1 MILSCD
7 QGAIVTRNGG
17 ETWSSWFNQPTGQFY
32 HVVADN
38 QFPYWVYGAQ
48 QDSGAA
54 ATPSRS
60 RYRSLNF
67 HDWRPMEAGDENGYI
82 APDTLNPGVVFGGFV
97 ARQDFGDEQ
106 VQQMPPTLAHQGHYR
121 RTWTLPLVFSPID
134 AHVLYFGSQVL
145 FRTGDGGNSWQVISP
160 DLTREDP
167 GVPPNLDAATAA
179 DAPKGKRHGVIYT
192 IGPSFVRA
200 GEIWAGTDDGLIQ
213 LTQDEGKTWEN
224 VTPPELTPWSK
235 VTHIEASHSDAG
247 TAYAAVDR
255 HRLDDY
261 QAYLYRTRDF
271 GKTWQRVSSGIP
283 DGSFLNCV
291 REDPARKGLLYA
303 CTEKGVYVSFDDGDD
318 WQSLQLN
325 LPVTS
330 VRDLV
335 VHENDLAVA
344 TFGRSFWIL
353 DDVTPLRQM
362 DAHVATAETWLF
374 RPQTAIRMRPGSDQG
389 TPVPMDEWLAAN
401 PPEGAAL
408 DYFLKDKPSTPI
420 QMEIFDSE
428 GKLVRRFASDDVL
441 HKTNPNDVPL
451 QMEWVRDPK
460 PLLAEAGMHRFVW
473 DLRYALP
480 KGVRTTYWGPAGPL
494 AVPGNYTVKLT
505 ANGKSSTQPLTIK
518 LDPRVKTPQDALVR
532 QFGLASTLAAR
543 LGEVSMALQQ
553 VGELR
558 KQVDERKKEASGN
571 TELLT
576 ALQGLEKKMEAG
588 GGAHWSLDR
597 RGQFRYG
604 ARQ

>member
-1 MILSCD
+1 
-7 QGAIVTRNGG
+7 
-17 ETWSSWFNQPTGQFY
+17 
-32 HVVADN
+32 
-38 QFPYWVYGAQ
+38 
-48 QDSGAA
+48 
-54 ATPSRS
+54 
-60 RYRSLNF
+60 
-67 HDWRPMEAGDENGYI
+67 
-82 APDTLNPGVVFGGFV
+82 
-97 ARQDFGDEQ
+97 
-106 VQQMPPTLAHQGHYR
+106 
-121 RTWTLPLVFSPID
+121 
-134 AHVLYFGSQVL
+134 
-145 FRTGDGGNSWQVISP
+145 
-160 DLTREDP
+160 
-167 GVPPNLDAATAA
+167 
-179 DAPKGKRHGVIYT
+179 
-192 IGPSFVRA
+192 
-200 GEIWAGTDDGLIQ
+200 
-213 LTQDEGKTWEN
+213 
-224 VTPPELTPWSK
+224 
-235 VTHIEASHSDAG
+235 
-247 TAYAAVDR
+247 
-255 HRLDDY
+255 
-261 QAYLYRTRDF
+261 
-271 GKTWQRVSSGIP
+271 
-283 DGSFLNCV
+283 
-291 REDPARKGLLYA
+291 LLYA

-335 VHENDLAVA
+335 VHENDLVVA

-362 DAHVATAETWLF
+362 DSHVAAADAWLF

-441 HKTNPNDVPL
+441 HKTNPNDVPI
-451 QMEWVRDPK
+451 QVEWIRDPK

-494 AVPGNYTVKLT
+494 AVPGNYTLKLT

-518 LDPRVKTPQDALVR
+518 LDPRVKAPQDALVR
-532 QFGLASTLAAR
+532 QFGLASMLAAR

-576 ALQGLEKKMEAG
+576 ALQGLEKKMEAAMEADSDADFG
-588 GGAHWSLDR
+588 LFGIAAPGKEHEPLPSAAAALTGLLIVVDSSDMGPASDAAAASERWDETAKETLARWAAFRKDDLASVNGLLEKVRLKPLVISPMVLGDARVAH
-597 RGQFRYG
+597 
-604 ARQ
+604 